1 MERDNTEKKKR
12 STFKND
18 ATKESKRKKVKK
30 MTYRTFEEGWGRP
43 LEDKEN
49 FEIGIKDKEEWK
61 DKEE

>member
-1 MERDNTEKKKR
+1 
-12 STFKND
+12 
-18 ATKESKRKKVKK
+18 

-49 FEIGIKDKEEWK
+49 FEVDIKDKEEWK